1 MGARERESCV
11 PAGANVPSP
20 PIVLRGKQM
29 SFGSIVALVTPMNA
43 AGEIDGTS
51 FARLVEFHLEAG
63 TEAFVIAGTTGESA
77 TLVRDEHIDL
87 IERAC
92 ELVDGRVPIIAGTG
106 SNSTAQ
112 TIDLSRAVDRL
123 PVAGFLLVTPY
134 YNKPTQEGMYRH
146 FCTVS
151 DAVQRPVILYNVP
164 SRTGVDLTPDTVA
177 RLAGHGNI
185 SGIKEATGELGRVAV
200 LRRRCG
206 SAFVLLSGDDVTACE
221 FMLRG
226 GDGVISVTANV
237 APAKMRALCDAA
249 RAGQRLEAERIDAEL
264 GVLHRAMFVESN
276 PIPVKWAVEQLGLS
290 ADGIRLPL
298 TGLARAHH
306 RTVRTAMAKAGIGV
320 TGRS

>member
-1 MGARERESCV
+1 MSC
-11 PAGANVPSP
+11 
-20 PIVLRGKQM
+20 
-29 SFGSIVALVTPMNA
+29 GSIVALVTPMNA
-43 AGEIDGTS
+43 AGEVDETGFT
-51 FARLVEFHLEAG
+51 RLVEFHLEAG

-77 TLVRDEHIDL
+77 TLVRDEHIEL

-92 ELVDGRVPIIAGTG
+92 DLVDGRVPIIAGTG

-112 TIDLSRAVDRL
+112 TVDLSRAVDRL

-146 FCTVS
+146 FCTVA
-151 DAVQRPVILYNVP
+151 DAVRRPVILYNVP
-164 SRTGVDLTPDTVA
+164 GRTGVDLQPETVA

-206 SAFVLLSGDDVTACE
+206 AEFALLSGDDVTACE

-237 APAKMRALCDAA
+237 APAKMRVLCDAA

-264 GVLHRAMFVESN
+264 GALHRAMFVESN

-290 ADGIRLPL
+290 GAGTRLPL
-298 TGLARAHH
+298 TVLAREHH
-306 RTVRTAMAKAGIGV
+306 RTVRAAMAKAGLGV
-320 TGRS
+320 TDRS